1 MNLIRALKLEDE
13 LKMIQSI
20 DLSGYN
26 MKYIKGLCV
35 HLPSLKDVN
44 L

>member
-1 MNLIRALKLEDE
+1 MNLMKALKLEDE
-13 LKMIQSI
+13 LKMIQQV

-26 MKYIKGLCV
+26 MKYIKGLSL